1 MDDRDKKQ
9 TAEAREI
16 LRRVENDNASF
27 ITGPLNNA
35 RDKLSS
41 HFAAR
46 DAEVEDCGVKW
57 ATRIGRALGLVFFVA
72 LVVNL
77 FTGWLF

>member
-1 MDDRDKKQ
+1 MDDRARKQ
-9 TAEAREI
+9 SAEAREI
-16 LRRVENDNASF
+16 LRRVETDNASF
-27 ITGPLNNA
+27 ITGSLNNA

-46 DAEVEDCGVKW
+46 DAEAEDKAIKW
-57 ATRIGRALGLVFFVA
+57 ATRIGRTLGLVFFVA

-77 FTGWLF
+77 FTGWFF